1 MSLYSP
7 GRNDVYTNPAED
19 EYAHQCL
26 KLWGLKDRAY
36 GPDGYPSHSAF
47 VPVAHGVSVDWDD
60 KTVELVGSV
69 VSNLHP
75 EHRKLVRAFYV
86 PRADGKQCNVSAV
99 CKQFGIHRQKLFE
112 ACDRCIGRVVQAIYQ
127 QQNQVI

>member
-36 GPDGYPSHSAF
+36 GPRAYPNHSAF
-47 VPVAHGVSVDWDD
+47 VPVAHGMSVEWDD
-60 KTVELVGSV
+60 KTVELVGAV

-75 EHRKLVRAFYV
+75 EHRELVRAFYV

-112 ACDRCIGRVVQAIYQ
+112 ACDRCVGRVVQAIYQ
-127 QQNQVI
+127 HENQVI